1 MTQKY
6 SSFSYKAGNTFMHKL
21 PAWIKILLV
30 PALSLVFFKL
40 PVFCSFA
47 LILFQFVLATCLKFT
62 LKEQFSDLKFVL
74 YFTFI
79 LYFMSFVGIF
89 CSAIFSET
97 ASAQSGII
105 SPAENGIDFFLLL
118 KSSFFKCL
126 QNSAT
131 ALMLV
136 KLFCVIQTSSIVF
149 KTTTSLEMREGV
161 GKIESA
167 IRKILHLKEKNTLT
181 DFISFAIYFIP
192 TVFKIWNQLATAW
205 KARQGKTSVRM
216 FLTLF
221 PVLFSVGMKNAYNTA
236 KAVMIRS

>member
-6 SSFSYKAGNTFMHKL
+6 SSFSYKAGNTFMHRL

-40 PVFCSFA
+40 PVFCSLA

-62 LKEQFSDLKFVL
+62 LREQFSDLKFVL

-89 CSAIFSET
+89 CSAIFSE
-97 ASAQSGII
+97 ASAQPELIQQT
-105 SPAENGIDFFLLL
+105 ENGIDFFLLL

-167 IRKILHLKEKNTLT
+167 IRKILHLKDKNTLT

>member
-40 PVFCSFA
+40 PVFCSLA
-47 LILFQFVLATCLKFT
+47 LILFQFVLATCLKFSFR
-62 LKEQFSDLKFVL
+62 EQFSDLKFVL

-97 ASAQSGII
+97 ALEQA
-105 SPAENGIDFFLLL
+105 AENGIDFFLLL
-118 KSSFFKCL
+118 KSSFFKCV

-167 IRKILHLKEKNTLT
+167 IRKILHLKDKNTLT

>member
-6 SSFSYKAGNTFMHKL
+6 SSFSYKAGNTFMHRL

-40 PVFCSFA
+40 PVFCSLA

-74 YFTFI
+74 YFKFI

-89 CSAIFSET
+89 CSALFSASSLAQT
-97 ASAQSGII
+97 ASVQ
-105 SPAENGIDFFLLL
+105 PA

-167 IRKILHLKEKNTLT
+167 IRKIFHLKDKNTLT

-216 FLTLF
+216 FLALF

>member
-1 MTQKY
+1 
-6 SSFSYKAGNTFMHKL
+6 
-21 PAWIKILLV
+21 
-30 PALSLVFFKL
+30 
-40 PVFCSFA
+40 
-47 LILFQFVLATCLKFT
+47 
-62 LKEQFSDLKFVL
+62 
-74 YFTFI
+74 
-79 LYFMSFVGIF
+79 
-89 CSAIFSET
+89 
-97 ASAQSGII
+97 
-105 SPAENGIDFFLLL
+105 
-118 KSSFFKCL
+118 
-126 QNSAT
+126 
-131 ALMLV
+131 MLV

-161 GKIESA
+161 GKIEST
-167 IRKILHLKEKNTLT
+167 IRKILHLKDKNTLT

>member
-40 PVFCSFA
+40 PVFCSLA

-97 ASAQSGII
+97 SAQSEII
-105 SPAENGIDFFLLL
+105 SSAENGIDFFLLL
-118 KSSFFKCL
+118 RSSFFKCL

-167 IRKILHLKEKNTLT
+167 IRKILHLKDKNTLT

-192 TVFKIWNQLATAW
+192 TVFKIWNQLATVW